1 MTAAHNLRGILLMVA
16 SMAAFALEDMF
27 IKFAAVGLPTGE
39 IVLISGIFGAPFFG
53 WLAARSGRSIWVR
66 GALHPAVL
74 LRAAGEMVGT
84 LAYITALATVPLPT
98 VSAVLQVM
106 PLAVTL
112 GAALFL
118 QAPVGWRRWTAIA
131 VGLAGVML
139 VIRPGFDGFQP
150 AALWVLI
157 SVAGLAARD
166 LATRVVPPD
175 FSDAQISSWGLMA
188 VTALGAGMMIVTGQH
203 AVPDVWQS
211 AGLAGMVIVG
221 AIGYWAIT
229 AASRT
234 GEVSVVAPF
243 RYTRLVFAITIGF
256 TVFAEPVDLVTA
268 LGAALIIGSGLY
280 SFARER
286 ARSKTRAKAQVAA
299 KPAAPQPAS

>member
-1 MTAAHNLRGILLMVA
+1 MTDAHNLRGILLMVA

-27 IKFAAVGLPTGE
+27 IKFAAKGLPTGE
-39 IVLISGIFGAPFFG
+39 IVLISGIFGVPFFG

-74 LRAAGEMVGT
+74 LRAVGEMVGS
-84 LAYITALATVPLPT
+84 LAYITALASVPLPT

-118 QAPVGWRRWTAIA
+118 KAPVGWRRWTAIG

-139 VIRPGFDGFQP
+139 VIRPGFEGFHP

-157 SVAGLAARD
+157 TVAGLAARD
-166 LATRVVPPD
+166 LATRVIPPNY
-175 FSDAQISSWGLMA
+175 SDAQISAWGLMA
-188 VTALGAGMMIVTGQH
+188 VTALGAGMMAVTGQH
-203 AVPDVWQS
+203 ATPDAWQS
-211 AGLAGMVIVG
+211 AGLAGMVVVG

-243 RYTRLVFAITIGF
+243 RYTRLVFAIILGF
-256 TVFAEPVDLVTA
+256 TVFSEPVDLITA

-286 ARSKTRAKAQVAA
+286 ARTRSRLQVAA
-299 KPAAPQPAS
+299 EPAS

>member
-1 MTAAHNLRGILLMVA
+1 MTPANNLRGILLMVA

-27 IKFAAVGLPTGE
+27 IKFAAADLPTGE
-39 IVLISGIFGAPFFG
+39 IVLISGIFGVPFFG
-53 WLAARSGRSIWVR
+53 WLAARGGRGIWIR

-74 LRAAGEMVGT
+74 VRAAGEMVGS
-84 LAYITALATVPLPT
+84 LAYITALASVPLPT

-118 QAPVGWRRWTAIA
+118 KAPVGWRRWTAIA

-139 VIRPGFDGFQP
+139 VIRPGFDGFRP
-150 AALWVLI
+150 EALWVLVT
-157 SVAGLAARD
+157 VAGLAARD
-166 LATRVVPPD
+166 LATRVIPPHY
-175 FSDAQISSWGLMA
+175 SDAQISAWGLMA
-188 VTALGAGMMIVTGQH
+188 VTALGAGMMIFTGQH
-203 AVPDVWQS
+203 AVPDAWQT
-211 AGLAGMVIVG
+211 AGLAGMVVVG
-221 AIGYWAIT
+221 AVGYWAIT

-243 RYTRLVFAITIGF
+243 RYTRLVFAIVLGF
-256 TVFAEPVDLVTA
+256 TVFAEPVDLITA
-268 LGAALIIGSGLY
+268 LGACLIIGSGLY

-286 ARSKTRAKAQVAA
+286 ARTRSRAA
-299 KPAAPQPAS
+299 LHPTPQPAS

>member
-1 MTAAHNLRGILLMVA
+1 MTDAHNLRGILLMVA

-27 IKFAAVGLPTGE
+27 IKFAAKGVPTGE
-39 IVLISGIFGAPFFG
+39 IVLISGIFGVPFFG
-53 WLAARSGRSIWVR
+53 WLAARSGRSIWVK

-74 LRAAGEMVGT
+74 LRAVGEMVGS
-84 LAYITALATVPLPT
+84 LAYVTALASVPLPT

-118 QAPVGWRRWTAIA
+118 KAPVGWRRWTAIG
-131 VGLAGVML
+131 VGLAGVLL
-139 VIRPGFDGFQP
+139 VIRPGFEGFHP

-157 SVAGLAARD
+157 TVAGLAARD
-166 LATRVVPPD
+166 LATRVIPPEY
-175 FSDAQISSWGLMA
+175 SDAQISAWGLMA
-188 VTALGAGMMIVTGQH
+188 VTALGAGMMAFTGQH
-203 AVPDVWQS
+203 ALPSPWQT
-211 AGLAGMVIVG
+211 AGLAGMVVVG

-243 RYTRLVFAITIGF
+243 RYTRLVFAIIIGF
-256 TVFAEPVDLVTA
+256 SVFHEPVDLVTA
-268 LGAALIIGSGLY
+268 LGASLIIGSGLY

-286 ARSKTRAKAQVAA
+286 ARTRGLSQAI
-299 KPAAPQPAS
+299 PQPGS